1 MSEEPTWMLTR
12 LNTDRPAPFRSVV
25 IAVWCTACK
34 AEMLVREWPSH
45 YRTRLHREARSAEAR
60 AAADRMDEVVG

>member
-1 MSEEPTWMLTR
+1 MTDEPTWMLKR

-25 IAVWCTACK
+25 VAVYCTACK
-34 AEMLVREWPSH
+34 VDLPVKEWPSH

-60 AAADRMDEVVG
+60 AAADKLDEVPE